1 MRRLTILSLIAATV
15 AVVSCSSTEPQAT
28 ALSFRV
34 QPSNAVAGQPITPTV
49 LVGFVTSDQA
59 QVTDID
65 AVITVALIP
74 TTGSAGAIL
83 SGTLVVQ
90 SVDGVAAFS
99 DLSIDQVGV
108 GGAGFQLVATDG
120 DSEFAPRNSNPF
132 NVSP

>member
-1 MRRLTILSLIAATV
+1 MRRRTILSLIAATL
-15 AVVSCSSTEPQAT
+15 VVGSCSSTEPEAT

-34 QPSNAVAGQPITPTV
+34 QPSDAAAGQSIAPAV
-49 LVGFVTSDQA
+49 LVGFVTGDQT
-59 QVTDID
+59 QVTSID

-90 SVDGVAAFS
+90 SVDGVATFS
-99 DLSIDQVGV
+99 DLSIDQ
-108 GGAGFQLVATDG
+108 AGIGYQLVASAEG
-120 DSEFAPRNSNPF
+120 FPVRNSNPF